1 MKVVFQGEHGAY
13 SEEAILQHFGNSVEL
28 VPCPT
33 LKAVFDAVEHG
44 EVDLGLVPVENTLEG
59 SIVQTYDL
67 LLKSDLKVEAE
78 IILRVVHCLI
88 ANFGVTLDDV
98 KRVYSHP
105 QALGQCRSFL
115 ERHNYEAVATY
126 DTAGSVKLLKEQGL
140 RDVAAI
146 ASKRATEVYGVA
158 ILAMGIERHP
168 ENYTRFFV
176 LGHSDCSP
184 TGRDKT
190 SIVFSIDHKPG
201 TLFHA
206 LKGFAE
212 RGVNLTKIES
222 RPIVGR
228 PWEYLFHMDF
238 EGHRD
243 DQNLRLALEELKTRS
258 RFLRILGSYPKADGI
273 T

>member
-1 MKVVFQGEHGAY
+1 MKIVFQGEHGAY
-13 SEEAILQHFGNSVEL
+13 SEEAILQRFGSLVET

-33 LKAVFDAVEHG
+33 LIAVFDAVECG

-78 IILRVVHCLI
+78 VILRIAHCLI
-88 ANFGVTLDDV
+88 ANSGVTLDDV

-115 ERHNYEAVATY
+115 ESRGYDAVAAY
-126 DTAGSVKLLKEQGL
+126 DTAGSVKMLKEEGL
-140 RDVAAI
+140 RDAAAI
-146 ASKRATEVYGVA
+146 ASKRAAEVYGMAV
-158 ILAMGIERHP
+158 LATNIEIHP
-168 ENYTRFFV
+168 ENYTRFFII
-176 LGHSDCSP
+176 GHSDCSP

-201 TLFHA
+201 TLFQA
-206 LKGFAE
+206 LRGFAE

-238 EGHRD
+238 EGHREN
-243 DQNLRLALEELKTRS
+243 QSLRLALEELKTRS
-258 RFLRILGSYPKADGI
+258 SFLKILGSYPRANGI
-273 T
+273 S